1 MCFIIFSKP
10 TAFQRYFAASPSL
23 WFDQGML
30 FRELEQWQSQ
40 KQTVFP
46 MLMTTVG
53 THEQGGPHT
62 QFNQR
67 INKDDFFKVL
77 ENKRSDQFTYW
88 HFNNPAEQHITN
100 LYASLPKALMF
111 ASCQNLESCKSLFD
125 EPSQKTAK

>member
-1 MCFIIFSKP
+1 MGILLEGCLCFIIFSKP

-53 THEQGGPHT
+53 TNEQGEYIP
-62 QFNQR
+62 
-67 INKDDFFKVL
+67 
-77 ENKRSDQFTYW
+77 
-88 HFNNPAEQHITN
+88 
-100 LYASLPKALMF
+100 SLIKELIKTI
-111 ASCQNLESCKSLFD
+111 SLKS
-125 EPSQKTAK
+125 

>member
-1 MCFIIFSKP
+1 MLYHFSKAYCIP
-10 TAFQRYFAASPSL
+10 TLLCCKPSL

-77 ENKRSDQFTYW
+77 E
-88 HFNNPAEQHITN
+88 
-100 LYASLPKALMF
+100 KAFRPIYLLAF
-111 ASCQNLESCKSLFD
+111 Q
-125 EPSQKTAK
+125 